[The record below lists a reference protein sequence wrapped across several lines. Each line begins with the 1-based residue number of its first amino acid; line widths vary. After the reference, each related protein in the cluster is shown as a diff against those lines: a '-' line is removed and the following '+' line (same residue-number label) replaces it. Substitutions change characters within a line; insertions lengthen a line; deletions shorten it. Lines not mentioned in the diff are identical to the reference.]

1 MEEMKETPRSST
13 TSVDISA
20 RGIAGQE
27 DIDSNFNVNNN
38 SDHGIRSNNK
48 EINIPSIRGGNKT
61 VKMILLTQCLAGL
74 QFTWT
79 VELAY
84 GTPYLLSIGL
94 SKSIMSLVWLA
105 GPLSGLIM
113 QPIVGTLSDNSTSR
127 FGRRR
132 PFLLA
137 GSLAVVCAFMFIGW
151 SKEIIGIFFSKESSM
166 MTLLTQCL
174 AVVSFYVLD
183 FAINC
188 VQASCRVLIVDILPP
203 SQQEEGTAWAG
214 RMVGI
219 GSVLGYFMGFVNLVE
234 VFPFLGKTQLQVLCV
249 IASIL
254 LLVSDALTCWAVT
267 EQIYTG
273 SSNKSTSALTAA
285 YETLA
290 SIIKSIRTLPKYI
303 QQICNVQLFAWI
315 GWFPFLFYSTTWV
328 AEIHSR
334 FANDSSEEPSD
345 DSVGDSIRAGS
356 FSLLLY
362 SIISLVASF
371 VLPFLISSNDSTR
384 PKFSWR
390 QLFQIPFVFLT
401 VPKLWTISHFIFASS
416 MLSTWFVTNGTQA
429 NILISLCGI
438 AWAITMWAPFSI
450 LGEYIAKEYRS
461 PKQSND
467 IDDDTNQLMYN
478 LVETGAVL
486 EGGDNESED
495 NDENLRT
502 SMRTSTEE
510 TTSEIPF
517 IDSHGDISTK
527 DSSEAGVLLGIH
539 NIYIVLPQF
548 LVTIFSSIIFAILE
562 PSGDKNTIRQ
572 HHPHDKN
579 LDADSIGFVLRV
591 GGFMAII
598 AGFLSIKLWK

>member
-1 MEEMKETPRSST
+1 MKETPRSST

-137 GSLAVVCAFMFIGW
+137 GSLAVVFAFMFIGW

-384 PKFSWR
+384 PKFSWK

>member
-84 GTPYLLSIGL
+84 GL

>member
-1 MEEMKETPRSST
+1 MKETPRSST

-132 PFLLA
+132 PFLIA

-315 GWFPFLFYSTTWV
+315 GWFPFLFYSTTWI

-371 VLPFLISSNDSTR
+371 VLPFLVSSNDSTR
-384 PKFSWR
+384 PKFSWK

-467 IDDDTNQLMYN
+467 MDEDTNQLM
-478 LVETGAVL
+478 
-486 EGGDNESED
+486 
-495 NDENLRT
+495 
-502 SMRTSTEE
+502 TSTEE

-539 NIYIVLPQF
+539 NVYIVLPQF

>member
-1 MEEMKETPRSST
+1 MKETPRSST

>member
-132 PFLLA
+132 PFLIA

-315 GWFPFLFYSTTWV
+315 GWFPFLFYSTTWI

-371 VLPFLISSNDSTR
+371 VLPFLVSSNDSTR
-384 PKFSWR
+384 PKFSWK

-467 IDDDTNQLMYN
+467 MDEDTNQLMYN

-539 NIYIVLPQF
+539 NVYIVLPQF

>member
-1 MEEMKETPRSST
+1 MLYR
-13 TSVDISA
+13 
-20 RGIAGQE
+20 
-27 DIDSNFNVNNN
+27 
-38 SDHGIRSNNK
+38 
-48 EINIPSIRGGNKT
+48 
-61 VKMILLTQCLAGL
+61 
-74 QFTWT
+74 
-79 VELAY
+79 
-84 GTPYLLSIGL
+84 
-94 SKSIMSLVWLA
+94 
-105 GPLSGLIM
+105 
-113 QPIVGTLSDNSTSR
+113 
-127 FGRRR
+127 
-132 PFLLA
+132 
-137 GSLAVVCAFMFIGW
+137 
-151 SKEIIGIFFSKESSM
+151 
-166 MTLLTQCL
+166 
-174 AVVSFYVLD
+174 
-183 FAINC
+183 
-188 VQASCRVLIVDILPP
+188 
-203 SQQEEGTAWAG
+203 
-214 RMVGI
+214 
-219 GSVLGYFMGFVNLVE
+219 GFVNLVE
-234 VFPFLGKTQLQVLCV
+234 VFPFLGKTQLQVLCAM
-249 IASIL
+249 ASII
-254 LLVSDALTCWAVT
+254 LLVSDALTCWAVS

-273 SSNKSTSALTAA
+273 SSNESTSALTAA

-290 SIIKSIRTLPKYI
+290 SIIKSFRNLPKYI
-303 QQICNVQLFAWI
+303 QKICNVQLFSWI

-334 FANDSSEEPSD
+334 FANDSSDGSSD
-345 DSVGDSIRAGS
+345 DSVGDSTRAGS

-362 SIISLVASF
+362 SIVSLMASF
-371 VLPFLISSNDSTR
+371 VLPFLVSSNESTR
-384 PKFSWR
+384 PKFSWK

-429 NILISLCGI
+429 TILISLCGI

-467 IDDDTNQLMYN
+467 IDEDTNQLMYN

-502 SMRTSTEE
+502 SMRTSNEE

-517 IDSHGDISTK
+517 IDSHGGISTK

-562 PSGDKNTIRQ
+562 PSGDKNITRQ
-572 HHPHDKN
+572 HHPHNKN

-591 GGFMAII
+591 GGLMTII

>member
-1 MEEMKETPRSST
+1 MEEMKQTPRSST

-48 EINIPSIRGGNKT
+48 EINIPSIRG
-61 VKMILLTQCLAGL
+61 
-74 QFTWT
+74 
-79 VELAY
+79 

-151 SKEIIGIFFSKESSM
+151 SKEIIGIFLSKESSM

-345 DSVGDSIRAGS
+345 DSVGDSTRAGS

-371 VLPFLISSNDSTR
+371 VLPFLVSSNESTR
-384 PKFSWR
+384 PKFSWK

-467 IDDDTNQLMYN
+467 IDEDTNQLMYN

-495 NDENLRT
+495 DDNDENLRT
-502 SMRTSTEE
+502 SMRASTEE
-510 TTSEIPF
+510 TTF

-527 DSSEAGVLLGIH
+527 DTSEAGVLLGIH

>member
-74 QFTWT
+74 QFTCRDSGTGIWNT
-79 VELAY
+79 IFTFYRIIKINNVFSLAC
-84 GTPYLLSIGL
+84 GAFIRPYN
-94 SKSIMSLVWLA
+94 A
-105 GPLSGLIM
+105 AY
-113 QPIVGTLSDNSTSR
+113 T
-127 FGRRR
+127 
-132 PFLLA
+132 

>member
-137 GSLAVVCAFMFIGW
+137 GSLAVVFAFMFIGW

-384 PKFSWR
+384 PKFSWK